1 MCAASTAYPP
11 NAPAR
16 SDPATGSEP
25 SPNAT
30 WTSSAAT
37 SPSTPVRVANEPE
50 TSRPVTASRSGAAER
65 VSSSAPDSFGSA
77 RSSTS
82 ASDSAPE
89 PDVDVTVTRYR
100 ANAVGSATVKGR
112 VCRAQRNCSP
122 DRSSSVVHV
131 SPSSEPSRVHADGD
145 AVPLAPEVSVYD
157 PTVGRMPLPAHV
169 IDGVEVANVVRV
181 PDVLSVSA
189 AALVVASP
197 SATVVVPRPAV
208 VASCTGVGARR
219 PR

>member
-1 MCAASTAYPP
+1 MRGIHRV
-11 NAPAR
+11 PAER
-16 SDPATGSEP
+16 ARPQRPGDRLGAVAERDLDVERRHVALDPGEGRERA
-25 SPNAT
+25 
-30 WTSSAAT
+30 
-37 SPSTPVRVANEPE
+37 E